1 MKIKNVLCG
10 YCKKEAV
17 YSPLK
22 DMEVHEVKV
31 YFCHSCNAE
40 YLFWQDGSLAS
51 QSLYVT
57 INNKMYRWTE
67 GAGIYQLWYV
77 KTPGEPGVRINQNM
91 ESIKAFRFDNYPVI
105 TPENIEQKVKI
116 MLLMS

>member
-1 MKIKNVLCG
+1 MKKNVICT
-10 YCKKEAV
+10 YCNKDAI

-22 DMEVHEVKV
+22 DMEVHDVKV
-31 YFCHSCNAE
+31 YFCHICKAE
-40 YLFWQDGSLAS
+40 YLFWQDGFLAS

-67 GAGIYQLWYV
+67 GGGNYQLWYV
-77 KTPGEPGVRINQNM
+77 KTPGEPGVRINRDM
-91 ESIKAFRFDNYPVI
+91 ENIKSFHFNNHPTI
-105 TPENIEQKVKI
+105 TPENIEQKVRI